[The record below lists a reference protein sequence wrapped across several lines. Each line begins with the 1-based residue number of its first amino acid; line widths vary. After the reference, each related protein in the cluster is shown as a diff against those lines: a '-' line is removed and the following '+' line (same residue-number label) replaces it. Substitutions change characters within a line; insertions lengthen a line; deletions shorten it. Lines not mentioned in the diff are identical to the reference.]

1 MNKKRLTAI
10 LAAGVLSVTAV
21 NSVAVMAEAQQSTES
36 EENGAMAIPADEAG
50 MVSPSDGE
58 TAVFSEDGT
67 PISKTVA
74 ASELTMPSQD
84 SYEYPYMGLKAV
96 LPEELKKQLDN
107 ADVVM
112 LTSEDYTDDFSDIK

>member
-50 MVSPSDGE
+50 MAIPFRWRDCSFFRRWYSH
-58 TAVFSEDGT
+58 
-67 PISKTVA
+67 I
-74 ASELTMPSQD
+74 
-84 SYEYPYMGLKAV
+84 
-96 LPEELKKQLDN
+96 
-107 ADVVM
+107 
-112 LTSEDYTDDFSDIK
+112 